1 MAWAELTFAGL
12 QGRLGSDEIAALLA
26 ESAAPE
32 AKVSEVLTHVA
43 LDIASRVNTGRR
55 KRGLPPVVNS
65 NVYVPPGA
73 QRHAYALAR
82 RLLSDAFPS
91 LAEFNGDDR
100 KSSIEEAENYLDD
113 LAKND
118 ADSDD
123 PGASSF
129 AYSSSSSFRYGGS
142 SVMDFSTSP

>member
-1 MAWAELTFAGL
+1 MAWAELTFSGL
-12 QGRLGSDEIAALLA
+12 QGRLGSDEIAALLN
-26 ESAAPE
+26 ESPAPE
-32 AKVSEVLTHVA
+32 AKIAEVLGHVA
-43 LDIASRVNTGRR
+43 QDIVSRVNTGRR

-65 NVYVPPGA
+65 GVYVPPGA
-73 QRHAYALAR
+73 QRHAYTLAR
-82 RLLSDAFPS
+82 RLLTDAFPS

-100 KSSIEEAENYLDD
+100 RLSVEEAENYLDD

-142 SVMDFSTSP
+142 ALMDFSTSP

>member
-1 MAWAELTFAGL
+1 MAWAELNFAGL

-32 AKVSEVLTHVA
+32 AKVTEILTHVG

-65 NVYVPPGA
+65 GVYVPPGA

-82 RLLSDAFPS
+82 RLLSDSFPS

-129 AYSSSSSFRYGGS
+129 AYSSASSFRYGGS
-142 SVMDFSTSP
+142 SIMDFSTSP

>member
-12 QGRLGSDEIAALLA
+12 QGRLGSEEIASLLA

-32 AKVSEVLTHVA
+32 EKVSEILTHVA

-65 NVYVPPGA
+65 SVYVPPGA

-82 RLLSDAFPS
+82 RLLSDSFPS

-129 AYSSSSSFRYGGS
+129 AYSSASSFRYGGS
-142 SVMDFSTSP
+142 AVMDFSTSP